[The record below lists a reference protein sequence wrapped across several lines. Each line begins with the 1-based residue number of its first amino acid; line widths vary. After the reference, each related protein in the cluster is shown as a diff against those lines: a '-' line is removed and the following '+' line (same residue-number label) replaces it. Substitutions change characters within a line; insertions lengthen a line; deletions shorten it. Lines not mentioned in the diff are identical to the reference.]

1 MEIKLPFTET
11 TAARFDALYQYLHR
25 KYQLVEH
32 QITIDSHLL
41 RIYSVGD
48 IDRLVD
54 ELILKH
60 PDDIELKDERLPY
73 WAEIWPAARALAQY
87 LVQHPE
93 TVQRQECLEIG
104 CGVGLVGI
112 VARQL
117 GAHVMVSD
125 YQEDALRI
133 SELNWLVNVQEVPE
147 AVLMDWRI
155 PELPRQF
162 PVILASD
169 VAYEERFFLPLVA
182 AFRRL
187 LQPGGHV
194 LLSEPNRQ
202 IARKFFEL
210 LIQEGFTYRNV
221 QIPVEVEGKT
231 VQVGVYNIVKSPA

>member
-1 MEIKLPFTET
+1 
-11 TAARFDALYQYLHR
+11 
-25 KYQLVEH
+25 
-32 QITIDSHLL
+32 
-41 RIYSVGD
+41 
-48 IDRLVD
+48 
-54 ELILKH
+54 
-60 PDDIELKDERLPY
+60 
-73 WAEIWPAARALAQY
+73 
-87 LVQHPE
+87 
-93 TVQRQECLEIG
+93 
-104 CGVGLVGI
+104 
-112 VARQL
+112 
-117 GAHVMVSD
+117 MVSD

-194 LLSEPNRQ
+194 FLSEPNRQ

-231 VQVGVYNIVKSPA
+231 VQVGVYDIEKSPA